1 MVSIIYSIV
10 FINSMIMMWSMVK
23 LLFIDVFLFNV
34 DYWILVFVV
43 EKEDI
48 VNFLRNLI
56 LFFF

>member
-23 LLFIDVFLFNV
+23 LLFIDVFLLKV

-56 LFFF
+56 SFFF

>member
-56 LFFF
+56 SFFF

>member
-1 MVSIIYSIV
+1 MVSIIYNIV

-48 VNFLRNLI
+48 VNFLKNLI
-56 LFFF
+56 SFFF

>member
-1 MVSIIYSIV
+1 MVSIIYNIV

-56 LFFF
+56 SFFF

>member
-23 LLFIDVFLFNV
+23 LLFIDVFLLNV

-48 VNFLRNLI
+48 VNFLKNLI
-56 LFFF
+56 SFFF

>member
-1 MVSIIYSIV
+1 
-10 FINSMIMMWSMVK
+10 MVK
-23 LLFIDVFLFNV
+23 LLFIDVFLLNV